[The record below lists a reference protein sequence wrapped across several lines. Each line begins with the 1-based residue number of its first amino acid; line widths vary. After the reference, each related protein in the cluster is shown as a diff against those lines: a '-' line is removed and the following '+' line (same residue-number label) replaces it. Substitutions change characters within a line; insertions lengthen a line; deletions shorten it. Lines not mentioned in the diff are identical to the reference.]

1 VKIGNVGNRACRD
14 NSILSTLV
22 HCCPRNA
29 LLVCQKRNNL
39 RSQKGQMGI
48 PTAGRTS
55 VLKRRSTRIP
65 LNSSVAVSGED
76 RSKCSFTIGAKATG
90 LNKHGGAIQITRE
103 LLVGTTVIVRN
114 KRGTQISA
122 RIVSQINAEQGLSK
136 YGIEFVEEDVRGA
149 TFWGIT
155 FPTA

>member
-1 VKIGNVGNRACRD
+1 MV
-14 NSILSTLV
+14 
-22 HCCPRNA
+22 
-29 LLVCQKRNNL
+29 
-39 RSQKGQMGI
+39 I
-48 PTAGRTS
+48 PAAGRTS

-90 LNKHGGAIQITRE
+90 LNKHGGAVQITRE
-103 LLVGTTVIVRN
+103 LLVGTTVLVRN

-122 RIVSQINAEQGLSK
+122 RVVSQINADQGVLK
-136 YGIEFVEEDVRGA
+136 YGIEFVEEDARSA

-155 FPTA
+155 FPMA